1 MNKTDKIISKIICIH
16 MAISECETKFVS
28 TMYPSFPLVK
38 MYGLQASRSIIN
50 CMDEQMENAV
60 VIQNV

>member
-1 MNKTDKIISKIICIH
+1 